1 MFGKWFRRKA
11 KLDADKPRA
20 AEEEQEEVTLVDV
33 ALERIGGPPELQ
45 WMFID
50 ILDRDIQRGLDGW
63 RWIDLEGL
71 TAVAISAFGDVFFRT
86 PGGSIQMLDTIEGR
100 LKEVAESLAH
110 LTAQLQQTE
119 TRDELLLGGLVNAA
133 RTKNMR
139 LEEGECYDFKVAPV
153 LGGEMSLEATH
164 KLSFV
169 VKLHIAGQ
177 LHEQV
182 KDLPPGTRIGRLT
195 ITE

>member
-1 MFGKWFRRKA
+1 MLRKWFRRR
-11 KLDADKPRA
+11 LDSDKPRA
-20 AEEEQEEVTLVDV
+20 AEEEQEEAILVAV

-50 ILDRDIQRGLDGW
+50 ILDADIQRGLDGW
-63 RWIDLEGL
+63 KWIGLEGL

-86 PGGSIQMLDTIEGR
+86 PEGTIQMLDTIEGS

-110 LTAQLQQTE
+110 LTAQLQETG
-119 TRDELLLGGLVNAA
+119 TRDDLLLGGFVNAA
-133 RTKNMR
+133 RAKGMR
-139 LEEGECYDFKVAPV
+139 LGEGECYDFEVAPV
-153 LGGEMSLEATH
+153 LGGKMSLEATH
-164 KLSFV
+164 KHSFV

-182 KDLPPGTRIGRLT
+182 KDLPPGTRISRVT
-195 ITE
+195 MSD